1 MQLFSFFVIQKNLKI
16 ILTKEGIKQVV
27 EEHRGLKQTVG
38 LVPTMGALHHGHL
51 SLVKQSKSSSDI
63 TIVSIFVNPTQFNN
77 AEDLERYPRTVE
89 KDLALLEAAGV
100 DYVFVPDVKEMYPV
114 PTVLKFDFGKL
125 ETTLEGEFRPGH
137 FNGVGIIVS
146 KLFHVVHPTH
156 VYFGQKDLQQVAVI
170 KRLVGDLSFDL
181 EIIVVPTLR
190 EEDGL
195 AMSSRNTLLSE
206 EARSLAPFIYRS
218 LSLAKDEL
226 LKGVSWFDVK
236 KQVEE
241 LYHAEP
247 RLRLEYFELVQSDT
261 MEIADALNNRDTHA
275 ICTACYIGEIR
286 LIDNLIVA

>member
-1 MQLFSFFVIQKNLKI
+1 MKI